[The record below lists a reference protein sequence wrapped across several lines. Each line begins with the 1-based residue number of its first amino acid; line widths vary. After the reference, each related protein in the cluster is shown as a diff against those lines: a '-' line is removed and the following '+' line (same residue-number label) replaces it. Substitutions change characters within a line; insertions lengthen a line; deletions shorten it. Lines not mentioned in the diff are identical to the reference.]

1 MEGKKQPAYLAYKD
15 VTSVTNQRTMIAAF
29 VPYTATLHPIP
40 ILITEYG
47 EFPRRECCL
56 LANLNSFVYD
66 FVTRQKVGGLHL
78 SFFVVEQIPT
88 FPPDFYGH
96 KCPWNKKQTLQKWIS
111 ERVLKLTC
119 TSNDMIPLAE
129 AAALKPRVHK
139 WDPAERLDLRAQL
152 DAAFFLLYGIKRP
165 DVKYILSTFSGV
177 RKESETL
184 LDDSSTFE
192 RILSFYDAF
201 SQKSTGT

>member
-40 ILITEYG
+40 ILVTEHAKL
-47 EFPRRECCL
+47 PRRECCL

-66 FVTRQKVGGLHL
+66 FVARQKVGGLHL
-78 SFFVVEQIPT
+78 SFFIVEQIPT
-88 FPPDFYGH
+88 FPADFYDQ
-96 KCPWNKKQTLQKWIS
+96 KCPWDKRQSLEKWIS

-129 AAALKPRVHK
+129 AAGFKPRVLK
-139 WDPAERLDLRAQL
+139 WDPSERLDLQAQL

-165 DVKYILSTFSGV
+165 DVEYILSTFSGV
-177 RKESETL
+177 RKESKTL
-184 LDDSSTFE
+184 LDDSSISD
-192 RILSFYDAF
+192 RILGYYDDF
-201 SQKSTGT
+201 SQ